1 MAGPW
6 PNLVGSVA
14 SWCQSSLW
22 LLPSSEE
29 EKEKKEDT
37 DAIVAATA
45 APAAPA
51 AHVAVLASPGPHVV
65 GIQPYYAI
73 FAATA
78 VACGTVLAVP
88 VVSPTT
94 VR

>member
-1 MAGPW
+1 
-6 PNLVGSVA
+6 
-14 SWCQSSLW
+14 

-37 DAIVAATA
+37 DAIVAAT
-45 APAAPA
+45 AAPA

-78 VACGTVLAVP
+78 VARGTVLAVP

-94 VR
+94 VRVVLLLVVPQGGG